1 MLASIALG
9 ADNPLGATTAKTI
22 WRYAKTM
29 FEIKMMEL
37 AIMMISYH
45 INNLAKRPTLTFF
58 TIWAKKL
65 HTSTISTFL
74 AKRHINNLTKHDFF
88 VAF

>member
-45 INNLAKRPTLTFF
+45 INNLAKRPTLTCF

-65 HTSTISTFL
+65 HTSMNRIIENVNISKF
-74 AKRHINNLTKHDFF
+74 AICN
-88 VAF
+88 

>member
-29 FEIKMMEL
+29 FEIKMIATMGRR
-37 AIMMISYH
+37 
-45 INNLAKRPTLTFF
+45 K
-58 TIWAKKL
+58 TICENCKQLQLQMSEHQDLNQGKG
-65 HTSTISTFL
+65 
-74 AKRHINNLTKHDFF
+74 R
-88 VAF
+88 V